1 MQSKN
6 VMKREAKYIV
16 LKFIESLNKEDFDAA
31 YDLLAKDMTFEGV
44 LGTRNGSDDYIADMK
59 KMKLKYNIK
68 EVMTN
73 GNHVAVFYNIN
84 MGGKEIF
91 SAGWYNV
98 SEEKIERFKVVFDP
112 RPLLEEKKD
121 ESVHH
126 TS

>member
-16 LKFIESLNKEDFDAA
+16 LKFIESLNREDFDAA
-31 YDLLAKDMTFEGV
+31 YELLANDMTFEGV

-84 MGGKEIF
+84 MSGKEIF

-98 SEEKIERFKVVFDP
+98 REEKIERFKVVFDP
-112 RPLLEEKKD
+112 RPLLEEKK
-121 ESVHH
+121 
-126 TS
+126 